1 MVPWHYSEWYHI
13 RFALILFNSI
23 HFVFAFVR
31 SGYGNQAFKSRS
43 QHTTEGFCKKD
54 KDKKKVDPPQV
65 DCLVCGSRITEAN
78 EEHGITG
85 DNAVFCEG
93 KYDAWVHRPCIGL
106 SKQSYEALSE
116 LESPYL
122 CHHCM
127 LSKQTKE
134 IEDLKQPVK
143 SLAEN
148 LSAAKNQILVLK
160 ANQAESPDQLVIPQ
174 NFLQKIL
181 LRLSQT
187 WKSLIVP
194 PLQLPNSASAQA
206 DRKFNAVLYGIPEC
220 LKGTKKY
227 DQAKQD
233 LANVISAVS
242 HVDHEITSQNIRNC
256 FCLGKYKVSAKW
268 PRPILSKLR
277 RAIDVISLLSNR
289 SFLPNNISIKPDM
302 LQAKRTIESLL
313 MKERWCLI

>member
-122 CHHCM
+122 CPHCM

-134 IEDLKQPVK
+134 IEDLKRQAARSNPCSTPYAYTGPYDTRMGQYCVPYEYTRIGRYTHMGQNMTTGWTCYH
-143 SLAEN
+143 STCDHWVDLLA
-148 LSAAKNQILVLK
+148 
-160 ANQAESPDQLVIPQ
+160 
-174 NFLQKIL
+174 
-181 LRLSQT
+181 
-187 WKSLIVP
+187 
-194 PLQLPNSASAQA
+194 
-206 DRKFNAVLYGIPEC
+206 FN
-220 LKGTKKY
+220 
-227 DQAKQD
+227 
-233 LANVISAVS
+233 
-242 HVDHEITSQNIRNC
+242 
-256 FCLGKYKVSAKW
+256 
-268 PRPILSKLR
+268 
-277 RAIDVISLLSNR
+277 
-289 SFLPNNISIKPDM
+289 M
-302 LQAKRTIESLL
+302 
-313 MKERWCLI
+313 